1 MPEREVPVTLGVT
14 LLYGLVAGLLVG
26 GHNSGVFWLLVV
38 IGYIM
43 LFAALLQKFGG
54 RSVKIG
60 LRVGLISILGAV
72 LGWLVAVGISGL

>member
-1 MPEREVPVTLGVT
+1 MPEREVLVTFGVT

-43 LFAALLQKFGG
+43 LFTALLQKFGG

-60 LRVGLISILGAV
+60 FGVGLISILGAI
-72 LGWLVAVGISGL
+72 LGWFIAVGISGL